1 MKQNY
6 TRRILDKLLIR
17 NAQLPLH
24 EDDLISRQRLNLFR
38 IYSLTSF
45 LISLTITYQVISIFH
60 WSDFIGIALIL
71 LTLIIAVNYFLLD
84 RHLNYKVAYRIAILS
99 TILTLHVVTYYSG
112 GIRNSGMI
120 YLGSFILVTFMLLGN
135 REGKIIS
142 VLSILNIIFFY
153 IYTSTIGHDVRN
165 IIDSD
170 STGDMLNLDYLITY
184 CTGTLLIY
192 SLSNN
197 LESSKNIVIAKVTEA
212 KDSLEKKNEELKK
225 LSLVASS
232 TDNSVL
238 ITDRFGFIEWV
249 NEGFVRMKGFTFD
262 EVIGRKSQDLFYGPL
277 TAKETIQRIQDLTS
291 RNQSFSGEIQK
302 YHKNGHTIWVQVTI
316 TPVMEED
323 GRVSR
328 FIHVESDITERK
340 KAEEK
345 MAEYYTYL
353 EKANKELDK
362 FAYVVSHDLK
372 APLRAISNLTAWI
385 EEDIGDRFTED
396 ASDHFKMLKGRV
408 MRMEGLINGILDY
421 SRADRVK
428 SPNVNVNVKE
438 LIDEV
443 VDTLVQDEHVHI
455 QITDKLPVLFT
466 ERMKL
471 QQVFSN
477 LISNAIKHSD
487 KDETIINIDCKEEES
502 DFVFSIED
510 NGPGID
516 EQFHEKIFVIFQTLQ
531 ARDTFES
538 SGVGLAIVKKI
549 VEESGGSIRVESE
562 VGKFT
567 RFVFHWPKQ
576 SSSSFRPFQFTL
588 KQPAATQSSNSAS
601 VSTLAS

>member
-1 MKQNY
+1 
-6 TRRILDKLLIR
+6 
-17 NAQLPLH
+17 
-24 EDDLISRQRLNLFR
+24 
-38 IYSLTSF
+38 
-45 LISLTITYQVISIFH
+45 
-60 WSDFIGIALIL
+60 
-71 LTLIIAVNYFLLD
+71 
-84 RHLNYKVAYRIAILS
+84 
-99 TILTLHVVTYYSG
+99 
-112 GIRNSGMI
+112 
-120 YLGSFILVTFMLLGN
+120 MLLGN

-538 SGVGLAIVKKI
+538 TGVGLAIVKKI

-588 KQPAATQSSNSAS
+588 NQPAATQSSNSAS